1 MALGFP
7 CLVVQLTALLGSS
20 QQLSHGISVLAVPK
34 VTVAVFKSPVGWWL
48 LGIILP
54 SCLVYWGLYNHPTG
68 NPYKP
73 TRIQWNDRR
82 ILNTAQLQILADGFP
97 LQSLL
102 PHMMFDVKPTNHG
115 SELVASYR
123 CYPSSGNIFKCYCPS
138 SSMFL
143 ALYVPIFT
151 RSSNGD
157 QPPVRNHPSPG
168 PNSADS
174 PSRSTK
180 ANQNFSI
187 SGNVKKKT
195 HQKICSPKKDTKKR
209 HMSMSTSNNRSQ
221 THSAAT
227 ATEHK
232 PSPRRCLA
240 RVARRAASS
249 SSSGS
254 IKRFWS
260 SWWGGTNPFTRNR
273 DMMGPLVGYF
283 FGRFCG
289 TELMN

>member
-1 MALGFP
+1 MIEGFW
-7 CLVVQLTALLGSS
+7 T
-20 QQLSHGISVLAVPK
+20 
-34 VTVAVFKSPVGWWL
+34 
-48 LGIILP
+48 LP
-54 SCLVYWGLYNHPTG
+54 SCRSWQTVSHC
-68 NPYKP
+68 
-73 TRIQWNDRR
+73 RV
-82 ILNTAQLQILADGFP
+82 
-97 LQSLL
+97 LL

-123 CYPSSGNIFKCYCPS
+123 YYPSSGNIFKCYCPS

-143 ALYVPIFT
+143 AMYVPIFT

-157 QPPVRNHPSPG
+157 QPPSSHHLQVRNHPSPG

-187 SGNVKKKT
+187 SGNVRKKHTPKNFFPKKKT
-195 HQKICSPKKDTKKR
+195 QKKR
-209 HMSMSTSNNRSQ
+209 HTSMSTSNDRSQ

-283 FGRFCG
+283 LGDFVGLNWWINDHQNGNIVGYDR
-289 TELMN
+289 TTISRYMISHL